1 MEKTLSAQAYAE
13 WVNAVCRRNMFAIL
27 NIRRALMSIA
37 ANQLEVEHH
46 FINAPSHKL
55 AELLFDG
62 VEPIPAIAKQL
73 AASDYTSLLAAA
85 LGRVLAEL
93 NYPVTPEVQLMA
105 SYTLVYHY
113 DETTCIE
120 GGMADAELVFINAW
134 RRNAQRM
141 TTAAGKPTL
150 DVRSEGLTADKTPRS
165 WLFYETWAAGGI
177 MHSAMCEVKPAEH
190 LEYYWGE
197 STVPYHLYRDEIYPN
212 EAVILGKQLLQAA
225 EEQNPR
231 DKWLEKDKVPPK
243 FGSFELAMKHLKLG
257 TPQVETGR
265 TANLHLSE
273 MGLTLR
279 VRAPSLAVRPLFA
292 NGPGRV
298 ERGPTSEKSGKETYR
313 SPKGN
318 VYPRPRASFGRGRR

>member
-1 MEKTLSAQAYAE
+1 MEKTLSAQAYAG

-46 FINAPSHKL
+46 FINAPTYKL
-55 AELLFDG
+55 AEMLFDS
-62 VEPIPAIAKQL
+62 VEPVPAILKQL
-73 AASDYTSLLAAA
+73 AASDYTSLLVAAI
-85 LGRVLAEL
+85 GRVLAEL
-93 NYPVTPEVQLMA
+93 DYPVTPEVQLMA
-105 SYTLVYHY
+105 SYTLVYYY
-113 DETTCIE
+113 DGTTCVE
-120 GGMADAELVFINAW
+120 GGLSDAELVLINAW

-141 TTAAGKPTL
+141 VTAAEKPTL
-150 DVRSEGLTADKTPRS
+150 DVRSEGLVADRTPRS

-197 STVPYHLYRDEIYPN
+197 ASAQYHLHRDEIYPN
-212 EAVILGKQLLQAA
+212 EAMTLGEKLLQAA
-225 EEQNPR
+225 DEQNPR
-231 DKWLEKDKVPPK
+231 DKWLTKDETYFK
-243 FGSFELAMKHLKLG
+243 FGSFDLAMKHLKLG

-265 TANLHLSE
+265 NANLHLSE
-273 MGLTLR
+273 TGLTLR
-279 VRAPSLAVRPLFA
+279 VRTPSLAPRPLFA